1 MRMPASL
8 ATRGP
13 GAPGGPAAT
22 ALWSQH

>member
-22 ALWSQH
+22 VLWSQH